1 MTNNCKRILWEAK
14 MIKRL
19 MMIVT
24 IAIIVFIQPERS
36 ANAINMDKAVVLVK
50 HEEVRTEAGIQLL
63 AVKPS
68 ATKSKAVIKKQVL
81 VNQKGVKITALNL
94 VDEKAYSNM
103 RLNVMV
109 ESKNKDFM
117 DIYVEDTSV
126 NGFMYQGGRVN
137 YFIAS
142 EGMKEESCINI
153 SKDFLEENGIKTI
166 QTIEF
171 KLVAYSSETKAVIFE
186 TDMITIKTTTKDKT
200 KQAVDASGERIYNAK
215 GVKIISKGWDTS
227 STSSE
232 LRNNLYIENN
242 SKEKVFISFT
252 PTRSILGEDS
262 NLTCSVMPGKKL
274 NTYLT
279 FDENAIS
286 GADHVTIGFI
296 IYEKNLTGKQID
308 KVDSVT
314 LPGNA
319 EEASIDNKK
328 EATINTDS
336 IEEQVIYDKGGV
348 KVTALSLKGTTAS
361 FAGRS
366 LQLLIENYSKSY
378 IVLSANDISYND
390 FMAEEA
396 SSGSFHIKPGEVR
409 KGIILIHTRDIEHS
423 GFARIATMGFNLTL
437 YQNGKSF
444 ESDYITIDTTAK
456 KEQPLK
462 FVPSGEAFYDNK
474 NIKIV
479 YLGQENTSSY
489 GPVCNFYIENNS
501 DTELFVDVRPKP
513 SIIREDAEDCFS
525 VMPDKKA
532 YYVMM
537 MDKESIKSKPKV
549 MIGFAIY
556 DNNRKLITETE
567 PVKLPLDK

>member
-1 MTNNCKRILWEAK
+1 MIKRVK
-14 MIKRL
+14 MIKRI

-24 IAIIVFIQPERS
+24 ITIIVFSQQERS
-36 ANAINMDKAVVLVK
+36 ANANNMDKAAVHSLVK

-68 ATKSKAVIKKQVL
+68 ATKNKELIKKQVL

-137 YFIAS
+137 YLIAS

-171 KLVAYSSETKAVIFE
+171 RLVAYSSDTKAVIFE

-232 LRNNLYIENN
+232 LKNNLYIENN
-242 SKEKVFISFT
+242 SKKKVFISFT

-262 NLTCSVMPGKKL
+262 ILTCSVMPGKKM

-328 EATINTDS
+328 KATTNTES
-336 IEEQVIYDKGGV
+336 IEEQVIYNKGGV
-348 KVTALSLKGTTAS
+348 KVTALSLENTTAS
-361 FAGRS
+361 FTGRS

-390 FMAEEA
+390 FMAKEA
-396 SSGSFHIKPGEVR
+396 SSGSFHIKPGEVG
-409 KGIILIHTRDIEHS
+409 KGTILIHTRDIEQS
-423 GFARIATMGFNLTL
+423 GIARIATMGFKLAL

-456 KEQPLK
+456 EELPLN
-462 FVPSGEAFYDNK
+462 FVPSGDVFYDNK

-479 YLGQENTSSY
+479 YLGQENTSLY
-489 GPVCNFYIENNS
+489 GPFCNFYIENNS
-501 DTELFVDVRPKP
+501 DTEIHVDVRPKP
-513 SIIREDAEDCFS
+513 GIIREDTEDWFS
-525 VMPDKKA
+525 VIPAKKA

-537 MDKESIKSKPKV
+537 IDKESIKSKPKV
-549 MIGFAIY
+549 MISFAIY
-556 DNNRKLITETE
+556 DNNRKLIMETE
-567 PVKLPLDK
+567 PVKLPLDY